1 MLRARNTFFSES
13 NMNSL
18 NYVNPSNYPNMSMP
32 NVQAQSAS
40 NSYYQ
45 GPAMNYQDAYNYQ
58 NSNLNDYDNRLAKIE
73 RSINRLDAR
82 VTKLENK
89 AQVTT
94 EDINNTLYMV

>member
-1 MLRARNTFFSES
+1 MLRARNTFFQES
-13 NMNSL
+13 NMNSV
-18 NYVNPSNYPNMSMP
+18 NYVNPNGPYQSMGVP
-32 NVQAQSAS
+32 SIQSQSAS

-45 GPAMNYQDAYNYQ
+45 GPAYQEPYYQ
-58 NSNLNDYDNRLAKIE
+58 NNSNLSDYDNRLAKLE

-94 EDINNTLYMV
+94 EDINSTLYMV